1 MLIKL
6 WFHLWLT
13 GTESFHLNESI
24 ISLESYVKATAK
36 KYRKVPSFIIKV
48 LYNFKTIRKNAY
60 YCSQEEVI
68 FLNPKNKQ

>member
-48 LYNFKTIRKNAY
+48 LYLKVLFQN
-60 YCSQEEVI
+60 
-68 FLNPKNKQ
+68 NPTVRLLL

>member
-24 ISLESYVKATAK
+24 ISLESYVKVTAK

-48 LYNFKTIRKNAY
+48 LY
-60 YCSQEEVI
+60 
-68 FLNPKNKQ
+68 PKV